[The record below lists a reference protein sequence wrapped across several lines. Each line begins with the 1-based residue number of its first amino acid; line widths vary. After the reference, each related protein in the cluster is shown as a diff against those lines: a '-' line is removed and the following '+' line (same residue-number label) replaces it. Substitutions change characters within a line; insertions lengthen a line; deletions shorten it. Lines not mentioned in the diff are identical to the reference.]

1 MTKKEL
7 VRKSKFLSLILRHK
21 PETIELTL
29 DNNGWANVKEIIDK
43 VDRRSDKERFYF
55 EDLKEIVETNDKQR
69 FEFNDDET
77 KIRARQGHSIDVDV
91 ELEEKSPPRFLYHG
105 TSDGFIESIKREGL
119 KPQSRQYVH
128 LSVDRETAEKVGKR
142 HGGKTVILRVKA
154 GEYQH
159 DKGAKF
165 YLSRNGVWLIDQVPY
180 EYLEFNFLYVSS

>member
-55 EDLKEIVETNDKQR
+55 KDLKEIVETNDKQR

-77 KIRARQGHSIDVDV
+77 KIRARQG
-91 ELEEKSPPRFLYHG
+91 
-105 TSDGFIESIKREGL
+105 
-119 KPQSRQYVH
+119 
-128 LSVDRETAEKVGKR
+128 
-142 HGGKTVILRVKA
+142 
-154 GEYQH
+154 
-159 DKGAKF
+159 
-165 YLSRNGVWLIDQVPY
+165 
-180 EYLEFNFLYVSS
+180 